1 MDKVQGQKGAIA
13 MTREEFMKD
22 ARLSAHKILEGK
34 ENGIM
39 NIVQQAW
46 AEGKR
51 NAEAETQKDAIEQAL
66 ALHYGIPQNDE
77 DCVLLYNGR
86 KIKCKMG
93 MIEYSDNAVPMR
105 AVRKFEVY
113 EV

>member
-1 MDKVQGQKGAIA
+1 
-13 MTREEFMKD
+13 MTREKFMKD
-22 ARLSAHKILEGK
+22 ARLSAHKILESK

-39 NIVQQAW
+39 DLVQQAW

-51 NAEAETQKDAIEQAL
+51 NAEVEALRETVEQAV

-93 MIEYSDNAVPMR
+93 MIEYSDNAVPLR
-105 AVRKFEVY
+105 SVRKFEVY

>member
-1 MDKVQGQKGAIA
+1 

-22 ARLSAHKILEGK
+22 ARLSAHKILESK

-39 NIVQQAW
+39 NLVQQAW

-51 NAEAETQKDAIEQAL
+51 NAEVETLKQAVAEAFTKGTVDRSCEVG
-66 ALHYGIPQNDE
+66 YEDNIPNNDE
-77 DCVLLYNGR
+77 DCMLLYKGQ

-93 MIEYSDNAVPMR
+93 MIEYSDNAVPLR
-105 AVRKFEVY
+105 SVRKFEVY

>member
-1 MDKVQGQKGAIA
+1 
-13 MTREEFMKD
+13 MTRDEFMAK
-22 ARLSAHKILEGK
+22 ARGTARQILEGK

-39 NIVQQAW
+39 NLVQQAW
-46 AEGKR
+46 AEGER
-51 NAEAETQKDAIEQAL
+51 NAEAETLKDVIEQAL

-77 DCVLLYNGR
+77 DCVLLYEGR

>member
-1 MDKVQGQKGAIA
+1 
-13 MTREEFMKD
+13 MTRDDFMAK
-22 ARLSAHKILEGK
+22 ARGTARQILEGK

-39 NIVQQAW
+39 NLVQQAW

-51 NAEAETQKDAIEQAL
+51 NAEAETLKDAIEQAL

-77 DCVLLYNGR
+77 DCVLLYDGK

-113 EV
+113 EEI

>member
-1 MDKVQGQKGAIA
+1 
-13 MTREEFMKD
+13 MTREKFMKD
-22 ARLSAHKILEGK
+22 ARLSAHKILESK
-34 ENGIM
+34 EDGIM
-39 NIVQQAW
+39 NLVQQAW

-51 NAEAETQKDAIEQAL
+51 NAEVEALRETVEQAV

-86 KIKCKMG
+86 KIKCKKG
-93 MIEYSDNAVPMR
+93 MIEYSDNAVPLR
-105 AVRKFEVY
+105 SVRKFEVY